1 MENYVLRGADKGL
14 NVRIFVAK
22 TTNMVE
28 KARKI
33 HNTTPLASAA
43 LGRSLTAGA
52 IMGLMLKGEKDKLTL
67 QIKGD
72 GPINSIVIVA
82 NSKGITKGYV
92 SNPAVDLPLNEKG
105 KLDVS
110 KAVGEGKLTVIKDL
124 NLKEPYIGKSNLV
137 NGEIAEDLTAY
148 FTYSEQQPSA
158 VALGVL
164 VDRDYSIMASGGF
177 ILQVMPNAEDEVLST
192 IENNLRNVSNISKLI
207 SIGKEPEDIINMV
220 LDGLEPIIFEKKEID
235 YKCDCS
241 KDRLEKALIAIGEKD
256 LKEIL
261 EVDKK
266 AELTCHFCNTS
277 YTFDEKDL
285 KDILKRV
292 KA

>member
-1 MENYVLRGADKGL
+1 MKNYVLRGADKGL
-14 NVRIFVAK
+14 NVRIFAAK
-22 TTNMVE
+22 TTDMVE

-72 GPINSIVIVA
+72 GPIKSIVIVA

-92 SNPAVDLPLNEKG
+92 SNPAVDLPLNKKG

-110 KAVGEGKLTVIKDL
+110 KAVGDGKLTVIKDL

-158 VALGVL
+158 VGLGVL
-164 VDRDYSIMASGGF
+164 VDRDCSIMASGGF
-177 ILQVMPNAEDEVLST
+177 ILQVMPNAQDEVLSK
-192 IENNLRNVSNISKLI
+192 IESNLRNVSNISKLI
-207 SIGKEPEDIINMV
+207 SMGKEPQDIINMI
-220 LDGLEPIIFEKKEID
+220 LDGLEPIVFEKKEID

-261 EVDKK
+261 EEDKK
-266 AELTCHFCNTS
+266 AELTCHFCNTN
-277 YTFDEKDL
+277 YIFDEQDL

-292 KA
+292 KV

>member
-1 MENYVLRGADKGL
+1 MDNYVLRGADKGL
-14 NVRIFVAK
+14 NVRIFAAK

-92 SNPAVDLPLNEKG
+92 SNPSVDLPLNEKG

-124 NLKEPYIGKSNLV
+124 NLKEPYVGKSNLV

-220 LDGLEPIIFEKKEID
+220 LDGLDPIIFEKKEID

-256 LKEIL
+256 LREIL
-261 EVDKK
+261 EEDKK

>member
-1 MENYVLRGADKGL
+1 M
-14 NVRIFVAK
+14 
-22 TTNMVE
+22 
-28 KARKI
+28 
-33 HNTTPLASAA
+33 
-43 LGRSLTAGA
+43 
-52 IMGLMLKGEKDKLTL
+52 
-67 QIKGD
+67 
-72 GPINSIVIVA
+72 SI
-82 NSKGITKGYV
+82 
-92 SNPAVDLPLNEKG
+92 LNEKG

-124 NLKEPYIGKSNLV
+124 NLKEPYVGKSNLV

-220 LDGLEPIIFEKKEID
+220 LDGLDPIIFEKKEID

-256 LKEIL
+256 LREIL
-261 EVDKK
+261 EEDKK

-277 YTFDEKDL
+277 YIFDEKDL

>member
-1 MENYVLRGADKGL
+1 MKNYVLRGADKGL
-14 NVRIFVAK
+14 NVRIFAAK
-22 TTNMVE
+22 TTDMVE

-72 GPINSIVIVA
+72 GPIKSIVIVA

-92 SNPAVDLPLNEKG
+92 SNPAVDLPLNKKG

-110 KAVGEGKLTVIKDL
+110 KAVGDGKLTVIKDL

-158 VALGVL
+158 VGLGVL

-177 ILQVMPNAEDEVLST
+177 ILQVMPNAQDEVLSK

-207 SIGKEPEDIINMV
+207 SMGKEPEDIINMI
-220 LDGLEPIIFEKKEID
+220 LDGLEPIVFEKKEID

-261 EVDKK
+261 EEDKK
-266 AELTCHFCNTS
+266 AELTCHFCNTN
-277 YTFDEKDL
+277 YIFDEQDL

-292 KA
+292 KV